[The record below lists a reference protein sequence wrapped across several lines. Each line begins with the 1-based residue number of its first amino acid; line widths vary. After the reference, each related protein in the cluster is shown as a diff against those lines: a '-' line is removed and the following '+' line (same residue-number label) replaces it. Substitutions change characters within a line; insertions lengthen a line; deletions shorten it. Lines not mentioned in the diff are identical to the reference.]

1 MQLAELFIKR
11 PVMTSLIMLAIMLFG
26 IIAYRSLPV
35 NDLPTVDYP
44 TIQVSSQLPGANP
57 DTMASSV
64 ALPLEREFSTI
75 AGVDSM
81 TSANGTGVS
90 NITIKFVLEKSIDAA
105 AQDVQAAISRAQRQ
119 LPQDM
124 PAPPSFQK
132 VNPADQPVLYLAFSS
147 PTLPLSTVHEFAD
160 TMVAQRVSMINGVAQ
175 VLIYG
180 SQKYAVR
187 AMLDPKA
194 LVSRGIGMDEI
205 ADSLK
210 KGNVNI
216 PTGVLQGKT
225 QALTIQAGGQL
236 YKAKDY
242 EPLIVAYRN
251 GAPVRLGELGRL
263 EDSVENDK
271 IAAWFNTRGKI
282 TRAIVLAIQRQPG
295 VNTIEVVDSIKKLL
309 PTFRAQLPGSV
320 ELDILFDR
328 TDTIKESVADVK
340 FTMML
345 TICLVIL
352 VIFVFLRNVSATI
365 IPSLALPLS
374 IVGAFAAM
382 YLMKFS
388 VNNITLMVLT
398 LSVGFVVDD
407 AIVMLENIVR
417 HMEQGETPM
426 EAALKGAREISFTII
441 SMTISLVA
449 VFIPVLFMKG
459 MLGRLLHEFAVTI
472 TCAILISGFVSLS
485 LTPMLCSRFL
495 RSHHG
500 ENHGR
505 LYNMMEAVF
514 TGIYSFYERTLGAM
528 LRYRRTV
535 LISTIIMTGITV
547 WLFTKVPTGLL
558 PSDDIGAIFSFT
570 EGAQGISFED
580 MKRHQ
585 LQLAAIVAQ
594 EPNVEAFMSSAGAGG
609 NRVVSN
615 SGFMFLKLKPRKERK
630 LNADQII
637 LKLRPK
643 VMSVPGIMMFM
654 QNPPPIRLE
663 ATLAKSQYQYTVQS
677 PDTEELYKRAGELE
691 ARLRQIP
698 TLVDVTS
705 DLQMKN
711 PQLQIDIDRDKASAL
726 GITAQQIED
735 TLYYAYGDRQV
746 STIYA
751 PNNQYKVILELE
763 PIYQTDPVMLSLLYV
778 RSSRTGNLVPLS
790 TIASIRRTLGPLSVN
805 HLGQIPAV
813 TLSFNLRPDTPLS
826 AAVDTINKVARET
839 LPPSFTT
846 GFQGVAQ
853 AYQQSMVGL
862 MVLIIMAIV
871 VIYIVL
877 GVLYESYIHPLT
889 ILSGLPSAG
898 FGALL
903 TLLIFG
909 KELNLYGFVGII
921 MLIGIVKK
929 NAIMMIDFA
938 LEAQRNEGLSP
949 LDAIHKGA
957 LVRFRPIMMT
967 TMAALM
973 GSLPIALGIGA
984 GAESRRTL
992 GLAIVG
998 GLLVSQALTL
1008 YITPVIYYYM
1018 DRLQEW
1024 VRRRFGSTPKN
1035 LHSQKVVTPVKTGV
1049 QGF

>member
-1 MQLAELFIKR
+1 MNIAELFIKR
-11 PVMTSLIMLAIMLFG
+11 PVMTSLVMLAVMLFG
-26 IIAYRSLPV
+26 VIAYRSLPV

-44 TIQVSSQLPGANP
+44 TIRVRAQLPGANP

-75 AGVDSM
+75 AGVDAM
-81 TSANGTGVS
+81 TSTNGTGAS
-90 NITIKFVLEKSIDAA
+90 IITIKFVLEKSIDAA

-119 LPQDM
+119 LPRDM

-160 TMVAQRVSMINGVAQ
+160 TMVAQRISTVNGVAQ
-175 VLIYG
+175 VLVYG

-187 AMLDPKA
+187 ARLDPRILA
-194 LVSRGIGMDEI
+194 SRGIGMDDV
-205 ADSLK
+205 ADALGR
-210 KGNVNI
+210 GNVNI
-216 PTGVLQGKT
+216 PTGVLQGQS

-236 YKAKDY
+236 YRANEY
-242 EPLIVAYRN
+242 ESLVVAWRN

-263 EDSVENDK
+263 EDSVENNK
-271 IAAWFNTRGKI
+271 VAAWFTTRGKSNRGI
-282 TRAIVLAIQRQPG
+282 ILAIQRQPG
-295 VNTIEVVDSIKKLL
+295 TNTVEVVERIRELI

-320 ELDILFDR
+320 ALDILFDR
-328 TDTIKESVADVK
+328 TETIRESVADVK

-345 TICLVIL
+345 TVCLVIL
-352 VIFVFLRNVSATI
+352 VIFLFLRNLSATV

-374 IVGAFAAM
+374 LVGAFAAM
-382 YLMKFS
+382 YLMGFS
-388 VNNITLMVLT
+388 VNNITLMALT

-417 HMEQGETPM
+417 HLEQGESPR
-426 EAALKGAREISFTII
+426 EAALRGSREIGFTII

-495 RSHHG
+495 RSPEG
-500 ENHGR
+500 ERHGR
-505 LYNMMEAVF
+505 LYNLMERF
-514 TGIYSFYERTLGAM
+514 FEGMYRFYEGSLAGA
-528 LRYRRTV
+528 LRCRRTV
-535 LISTIIMTGITV
+535 LAVTLVMTGFTV

-558 PSDDIGAIFSFT
+558 PSDDIGAIFATT
-570 EGAQGISFED
+570 EGAQGISFEE

-585 LQLAAIVAQ
+585 QQLATIVAQ
-594 EPNVEAFMSSAGAGG
+594 EPEVEAFMSTAGASGS
-609 NRVVSN
+609 RVGSN
-615 SGFMFLKLKPRKERK
+615 SGFMFIKLKPRSERK
-630 LNADQII
+630 LNADEII
-637 LKLRPK
+637 LKLRPR
-643 VMSVPGIMMFM
+643 VMSVPGIMTFL

-663 ATLAKSQYQYTVQS
+663 ASLAKSQYQYTVQS
-677 PDTEELYKRAGELE
+677 PDTEELYRRAANLE
-691 ARLRQIP
+691 ARLKQLP
-698 TLVDVTS
+698 LLLDVTS

-711 PQLQIDIDRDKASAL
+711 PQIQIDINRDKASAL
-726 GITAQQIED
+726 GITAQQIEE

-746 STIYA
+746 STIFA
-751 PNNQYKVILELE
+751 PDNQYKVILELE
-763 PIYQTDPVMLSLLYV
+763 PRFQADPEMLSLLYV
-778 RSSRTGNLVPLS
+778 RSPRSGSLVPLS
-790 TIASIRRTLGPLSVN
+790 TIATVRRTTGPLSVN
-805 HLGQIPAV
+805 HLGQLPAV

-826 AAVDTINKVARET
+826 AAVEAVNRVARET
-839 LPPSFTT
+839 LPSSFTV

-853 AYQQSMVGL
+853 AYQQSLVGL
-862 MVLIIMAIV
+862 TVLIVMAVV

-877 GVLYESYIHPLT
+877 GILYESYIHPLT

-903 TLLIFG
+903 TLLLFG
-909 KELNLYGFVGII
+909 KELNLYGFVGMI

-938 LEAQRNEGLSP
+938 LDAQRNEGLSP
-949 LDAIHKGA
+949 LDAIHQGA

-973 GSLPIALGIGA
+973 GSLPIAVGIGA

-1008 YITPVIYYYM
+1008 YITPVVYYYL
-1018 DRLQEW
+1018 DRCQEW
-1024 VRRRFGSTPKN
+1024 VRRRLGMKSKQITA
-1035 LHSQKVVTPVKTGV
+1035 G
-1049 QGF
+1049 